1 MLQDRKTMTM
11 KRSLSLILLLSAA
24 CITTHAQN
32 LSITSF
38 TFAESDL
45 TAMNSAT
52 RRNDQNGNRC
62 ALLKVETTE
71 TGLSFD
77 TGMIGITD
85 IVYHPGE
92 VWIYVPK
99 GTRKITVS
107 HKRYGVLRDWIFPYP
122 VESARTYIL
131 RLEAKAPD
139 PVVVQDTVYNTVYV
153 DRYVERV
160 IERKVRAPR
169 PKFDFSELPS
179 HYAWTTLGMSIYD
192 KDLVDFS
199 IGCGYA
205 YVPWR
210 MGGYVSYLT
219 DFECSMFTAGPVVR
233 LTNPQSRAEVQA
245 YAGVGVY
252 GGYCASADFG
262 MRFYFRGKENRKFSF
277 WDFSIGCSYA
287 DQSFYPYVSLSV
299 GISGLLLLIA
309 AL

>member
-1 MLQDRKTMTM
+1 MLQDRTAITM
-11 KRSLSLILLLSAA
+11 KRTLSLIILL
-24 CITTHAQN
+24 ITVYITAGAQD

-38 TFAESDL
+38 TFAENDL

-99 GTRKITVS
+99 GTRKIPVN
-107 HKRYGVLRDWIFPYP
+107 HARFGVLRDWQFPYP

-131 RLEAKAPD
+131 KLEAKAPD
-139 PVVVQDTVYNTVYV
+139 PVIVQDTVYKTIYV

-169 PKFDFSELPS
+169 PRPDFFFSPS
-179 HYAWTTLGMSIYD
+179 HYLWTSVGMNVYGGDIID
-192 KDLVDFS
+192 MT
-199 IGCGYA
+199 IGLGYA
-205 YVPWR
+205 FVPGR
-210 MGGYVSYLT
+210 VGGYVSYMN
-219 DFECSMFTAGPVVR
+219 DFECAMLTAGPVFR
-233 LTNPQSRAEVQA
+233 LTGPRSRTEVQA
-245 YAGVGVY
+245 YAGAGVY
-252 GGYCASADFG
+252 GGYCASADLG
-262 MRFYFRGKENRKFSF
+262 MRFAFGSRGCGKFNL
-277 WDFSIGCSYA
+277 WDLSVGCSYA
-287 DQSFYPYVSLSV
+287 DQSFYPYVSVSI
-299 GISGLLLLIA
+299 GISGFLLLLA
-309 AL
+309 AM